1 MKKIILIII
10 LTVFALPNLVSA
22 QRGQMRGGGHEQG
35 PGPREE
41 VEKIRKNVY
50 ARVLILTDEEAQKFW
65 PVFGKMQQEME
76 GIRKEMNREKKS
88 IRDNYAT
95 LTDAE
100 LDKKMENIFT
110 LEQKVLDVKKKYY
123 PEFKKVLPMK
133 KVALLQRAEREFKK
147 ELLGKIRQQPE
158 EEE

>member
-1 MKKIILIII
+1 MKKLVLIIVLMVI
-10 LTVFALPNLVSA
+10 ALPAIVSA
-22 QRGQMRGGGHEQG
+22 QRGQGGGRQG

-50 ARVLILTDEEAQKFW
+50 TRVLILSDEEAQKFW
-65 PVFGKMQQEME
+65 PVFDKMQQEME

-100 LDKKMENIFT
+100 LDKKMENIFA
-110 LEQKVLDVKKKYY
+110 LEQRALDVKKKYY

-133 KVALLQRAEREFKK
+133 KVALLQRADREFKK
-147 ELLGKIRQQPE
+147 ELIGKIRQMPE
-158 EEE
+158 DDE